1 MLHTSNFISR
11 KMLFIG
17 LMLVS
22 SSVISNESVRRDS
35 EAAVQGCSYN
45 VIIE

>member
-1 MLHTSNFISR
+1 MFHTSNFISR

-22 SSVISNESVRRDS
+22 LSVISNESVRRDS
-35 EAAVQGCSYN
+35 EAADGYSA
-45 VIIE
+45 E